1 MSVWG
6 SFPLGW
12 PVFPKQKPPTFSLG
26 SHHSGGA
33 GAGGE
38 KDWTGR
44 EYFGRAQNQQAKVL
58 LTIDLLSRLPS
69 GELKP
74 VH

>member
-1 MSVWG
+1 M
-6 SFPLGW
+6 GW
-12 PVFPKQKPPTFSLG
+12 EWTET
-26 SHHSGGA
+26 GA
-33 GAGGE
+33 A
-38 KDWTGR
+38 R
-44 EYFGRAQNQQAKVL
+44 EDFGRAQNQQAKVL